1 MIVKRLE
8 CEQQQERT
16 VFSENSM
23 LVYDSFHNLSFE
35 FLKIIHY
42 LSLKYKG

>member
-1 MIVKRLE
+1 MIVERLE
-8 CEQQQERT
+8 CEQQQERA

-35 FLKIIHY
+35 FLDIIHF
-42 LSLKYKG
+42 LCLKYKG